1 MPAERWGF
9 VRLRDTLAEPI
20 RNGVSPMESQSWTGV
35 EMLGLGCLTEDGFQ
49 PRQLKHAPS
58 ADFARHSAVL
68 RDGDLLVSRAN
79 TRQLVGLAGIYRDI
93 GVPCLYPD
101 LMMRLRPSL
110 DYLPEYLE
118 LVLRAPAG
126 RARLVTLAQGTSDSM
141 VKISGAALGGLFV
154 PALPRVEQQRIIE
167 VIDAVSA
174 QERALQGSITKL
186 QSVRQGTL
194 LSAMLPLR
202 GGEPPR
208 GWVRVPLKDVV
219 PVAEYGVS
227 EALDRDSRGVPVL
240 RMNNLAGGRPELS
253 DLRYSPVAVSAKL
266 ELKYGDVLFNRT
278 NSIDHIGKSGM
289 WRGELPK
296 ASFASYLVRINPD
309 ASRLT
314 PEYLVEWLMHPTIRQ
329 RVRSISTVAVQ
340 QVNVNPTRLRELE
353 IDMPKEPAEQRRIV
367 DSLYACDAQISAE
380 CEELAKLRALK
391 SGLIDDL
398 LNGAA

>member
-1 MPAERWGF
+1 MQSEEKAAWPVRRLTDVVSLPTGQVDPREEPYRSRVLLAPDHVESRTGKIAKHVTAADQSASSGKYVVQPGDVIFCKIRPA
-9 VRLRDTLAEPI
+9 LRKVALADFS
-20 RNGVSPMESQSWTGV
+20 GT
-35 EMLGLGCLTEDGFQ
+35 C
-49 PRQLKHAPS
+49 S
-58 ADFARHSAVL
+58 ADMYPLKPGREIVAGFLVAVL
-68 RDGDLLVSRAN
+68 LSENFSRYVESLSARTGIPKVN
-79 TRQLVGLAGIYRDI
+79 REDLAGYCF
-93 GVPCLYPD
+93 PLP
-101 LMMRLRPSL
+101 PL
-110 DYLPEYLE
+110 DEQ
-118 LVLRAPAG
+118 R
-126 RARLVTLAQGTSDSM
+126 RLV
-141 VKISGAALGGLFV
+141 
-154 PALPRVEQQRIIE
+154 E
-167 VIDAVSA
+167 VADAVSA
-174 QERALQGSITKL
+174 QERAIQGSITKL
-186 QSVRQGTL
+186 RSVRQGTL

-208 GWVRVPLKDVV
+208 GWVRVQLKDVV

-289 WRGELPK
+289 WRGELSK

-398 LNGAA
+398 LNAAA